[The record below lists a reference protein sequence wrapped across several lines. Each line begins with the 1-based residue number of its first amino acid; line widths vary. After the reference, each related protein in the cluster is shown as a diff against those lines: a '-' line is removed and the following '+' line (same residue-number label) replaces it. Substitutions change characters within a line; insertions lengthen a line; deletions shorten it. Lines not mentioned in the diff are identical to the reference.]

1 MVKVISELEKIG
13 LSLTDEQ
20 KESIKKSMGEEL
32 YSKQELDKK
41 LSKTQELEE
50 KNKELVGKQETLEK
64 ELQTMRDSAPDA
76 DALNQKIAELTT
88 TLETERK
95 ERAEKDE
102 RARLDGLVTD
112 FFADKHF
119 VNAITADAIK
129 AQLVDKLNSDE
140 ARGKSISDL
149 FDAIVKD
156 DKGNYKPDIL
166 IDDKT
171 FQAQQN
177 RSQII
182 GNPIHQPDGAKLS
195 TAELMKLKNKNP
207 DMDITPYLNRKKE
220 K

>member
-1 MVKVISELEKIG
+1 MNIIDKLKSLGVEVTEEVEKA
-13 LSLTDEQ
+13 LSGDWV
-20 KESIKKSMGEEL
+20 
-32 YSKQELDKK
+32 SKFEMDKK
-41 LSKTQELEE
+41 LSKMQELEE

-64 ELQTMRDSAPDA
+64 ELQTMRDSTPDA
-76 DALNQKIAELTT
+76 DALNQKITELTA
-88 TLETERK
+88 TLEAERK

-177 RSQII
+177 RSQIV
-182 GNPIHQPDGAKLS
+182 GNPINQPDGAKLS
-195 TAELMKLKNKNP
+195 MAELMKLKNKNP

>member
-1 MVKVISELEKIG
+1 MNIIDKLKTLGVEITPEIEKAFPGEFVSDLEVQKKNDKIATLEAEKKELE
-13 LSLTDEQ
+13 T
-20 KESIKKSMGEEL
+20 
-32 YSKQELDKK
+32 
-41 LSKTQELEE
+41 
-50 KNKELVGKQETLEK
+50 KQETLEK
-64 ELQTMRDSAPDA
+64 ELQTMRDAAPDA
-76 DALNQKIAELTT
+76 DALNQKITELTT
-88 TLETERK
+88 TLQEERR

-102 RARLDGLVTD
+102 RARLDGLVTE
-112 FFADKHF
+112 FFTDKHF
-119 VNAITADAIK
+119 VNTITADAIK
-129 AQLVDKLNSDE
+129 AQLVEKLNSDE

-177 RSQII
+177 RSQIVGNNI
-182 GNPIHQPDGAKLS
+182 GQPDGAKLS
-195 TAELMKLKNKNP
+195 MAELMKLKNQNP

>member
-1 MVKVISELEKIG
+1 MIVTDKLKTLGVEI
-13 LSLTDEQ
+13 TDEIE
-20 KESIKKSMGEEL
+20 KALAGDWVSESEVN
-32 YSKQELDKK
+32 KK
-41 LSKTQELEE
+41 LAKMQALEDE
-50 KNKELVGKQETLEK
+50 NKELTEKQESLEK
-64 ELQTMRDSAPDA
+64 ELQSMRDAAPDA
-76 DALNQKIAELTT
+76 DALNQKIAELTA
-88 TLETERK
+88 TLENERK

-102 RARLDGLVTD
+102 RARLDGLVTE

-129 AQLVDKLNSDE
+129 TQLVDRLNSDE

-177 RSQII
+177 RSQIA
-182 GNPIHQPDGAKLS
+182 GNNINQPDGTRLS
-195 TAELMKLKNKNP
+195 MAELMKLKNQHP

>member
-1 MVKVISELEKIG
+1 MIIIDKLK
-13 LSLTDEQ
+13 SLGVEITDEME
-20 KESIKKSMGEEL
+20 KALSGDWV
-32 YSKQELDKK
+32 SKFEMDKK
-41 LSKTQELEE
+41 LAKMQTLEDESKDLKE
-50 KNKELVGKQETLEK
+50 KRDTLEK
-64 ELQTMRDSAPDA
+64 ELQALKDSAPDA

-88 TLETERK
+88 TLENERK

-102 RARLDGLVTD
+102 RTRLDGLVTD

-129 AQLVDKLNSDE
+129 AQLVEKLNSDE

-171 FQAQQN
+171 YQAQQN
-177 RSQII
+177 RSQIV
-182 GNPIHQPDGAKLS
+182 GNPINQPDGAKLS
-195 TAELMKLKNKNP
+195 MAELMKLKNQNP

>member
-1 MVKVISELEKIG
+1 MNIIDKLKSLGVEVAEEVEKA
-13 LSLTDEQ
+13 LSGDWV
-20 KESIKKSMGEEL
+20 
-32 YSKQELDKK
+32 SKFEMDKK
-41 LSKTQELEE
+41 LSKMQELEE

-76 DALNQKIAELTT
+76 DALNQKITELTA
-88 TLETERK
+88 TLEAERK

-177 RSQII
+177 RSQIV
-182 GNPIHQPDGAKLS
+182 GNPINQPDGAKLS
-195 TAELMKLKNKNP
+195 MAELMKLKNKNP

>member
-1 MVKVISELEKIG
+1 MIITDKLKTLGVEI
-13 LSLTDEQ
+13 TDEIE
-20 KESIKKSMGEEL
+20 KALAGDWVSESEVN
-32 YSKQELDKK
+32 KK
-41 LSKTQELEE
+41 LAKMQVLEDE
-50 KNKELVGKQETLEK
+50 NKELTEKQESLEK
-64 ELQTMRDSAPDA
+64 ELQSMRDATPDS
-76 DALNQKIAELTT
+76 DALNQKIAELTA
-88 TLETERK
+88 TLENERK

-102 RARLDGLVTD
+102 RARLDGLVTE

-129 AQLVDKLNSDE
+129 TQLVDRLNSDE

-177 RSQII
+177 RSQIV
-182 GNPIHQPDGAKLS
+182 GNNINQPDGTRLS
-195 TAELMKLKNKNP
+195 MAELMKLKNQHP

>member
-1 MVKVISELEKIG
+1 MNIIDKLKSLGVEVTEDVEKA
-13 LSLTDEQ
+13 LSGEWVS
-20 KESIKKSMGEEL
+20 KYEMEKKT
-32 YSKQELDKK
+32 SKLQN
-41 LSKTQELEE
+41 LEE
-50 KNKELVGKQETLEK
+50 ENKELVEKQENLEK
-64 ELQTMRDSAPDA
+64 ELQTMRDAAPDA

-102 RARLDGLVTD
+102 KARLDGIVTE

-129 AQLVDKLNSDE
+129 AQLVEKLNSDE

-156 DKGNYKPDIL
+156 DKGAYKPDIL

-177 RSQII
+177 RSQIV
-182 GNPIHQPDGAKLS
+182 GNNINQSDGANLS
-195 TAELMKLKNKNP
+195 MAELMKLKNQNP
-207 DMDITPYLNRKKE
+207 DMDITPYLRRKKE

>member
-1 MVKVISELEKIG
+1 MQALE
-13 LSLTDEQ
+13 DE
-20 KESIKKSMGEEL
+20 
-32 YSKQELDKK
+32 
-41 LSKTQELEE
+41 
-50 KNKELVGKQETLEK
+50 NKELTEKQESLEK
-64 ELQTMRDSAPDA
+64 ELQSMRDAAPDA
-76 DALNQKIAELTT
+76 DALNQKIAELTA
-88 TLETERK
+88 TLENERK

-102 RARLDGLVTD
+102 RARLDGLVTE

-129 AQLVDKLNSDE
+129 TQLVDRLNSDE

-177 RSQII
+177 RSQIV
-182 GNPIHQPDGAKLS
+182 GNNINQPDGTRLS
-195 TAELMKLKNKNP
+195 MAELMKLKNQHP

>member
-1 MVKVISELEKIG
+1 MIITDKLKTLGVEI
-13 LSLTDEQ
+13 TDEIE
-20 KESIKKSMGEEL
+20 KALAGDWVSESEVN
-32 YSKQELDKK
+32 KK
-41 LSKTQELEE
+41 LAKMQALEDE
-50 KNKELVGKQETLEK
+50 NKELTEKQESLEK
-64 ELQTMRDSAPDA
+64 ELQSMRDAAPDA

-88 TLETERK
+88 TLENERK

-102 RARLDGLVTD
+102 RARLDGLVTE

-129 AQLVDKLNSDE
+129 TQLVDRLNSDE

-177 RSQII
+177 RSQIV
-182 GNPIHQPDGAKLS
+182 GNNINQPDGTRLS
-195 TAELMKLKNKNP
+195 MAELMKLKNQHP

>member
-1 MVKVISELEKIG
+1 MNIIDKLKSLGVEVTEEVEKA
-13 LSLTDEQ
+13 LSGDWV
-20 KESIKKSMGEEL
+20 
-32 YSKQELDKK
+32 SKFEMDKK

-50 KNKELVGKQETLEK
+50 KNKELVGKQEALEK

-88 TLETERK
+88 TLETERR

-119 VNAITADAIK
+119 VNTITADAIK

-177 RSQII
+177 RSQIV
-182 GNPIHQPDGAKLS
+182 GNPINQPDSTRLS
-195 TAELMKLKNKNP
+195 MAELMKLKNQHP

>member
-1 MVKVISELEKIG
+1 MNIIDKLKSLGVEVTEEVEKA
-13 LSLTDEQ
+13 LSGDWV
-20 KESIKKSMGEEL
+20 
-32 YSKQELDKK
+32 SKFEMDKK
-41 LSKTQELEE
+41 LSKMQELEE
-50 KNKELVGKQETLEK
+50 KNKELVGKQESLEK

-119 VNAITADAIK
+119 VNTITAGAIK

-177 RSQII
+177 RSQIV
-182 GNPIHQPDGAKLS
+182 GNPINQPDGANLS
-195 TAELMKLKNKNP
+195 MAELMKLKNRNP
-207 DMDITPYLNRKKE
+207 DMDITPYLRRKE